1 MESTPT
7 VQPRV
12 QPDCV
17 VHRLIRDRLLQMMGS
32 TLGASPTADIC
43 KPGQLCTY
51 SSTSSWAWVIRRN
64 SSARL
69 SRCQPSS

>member
-32 TLGASPTADIC
+32 TLGASAGGRLIAR
-43 KPGQLCTY
+43 
-51 SSTSSWAWVIRRN
+51 STPSWDMA
-64 SSARL
+64 
-69 SRCQPSS
+69 